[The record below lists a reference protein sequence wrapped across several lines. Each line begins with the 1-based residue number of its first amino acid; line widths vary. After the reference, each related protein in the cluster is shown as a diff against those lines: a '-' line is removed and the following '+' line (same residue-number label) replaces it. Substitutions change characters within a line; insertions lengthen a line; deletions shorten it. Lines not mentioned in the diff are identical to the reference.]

1 MDEDHA
7 GIAASPRPGSSVSSA
22 AAERRGHCRVLYL
35 PCSCVMSRCLL
46 YPARLFLPVFP
57 RQFQGRFGEP
67 EIQKKLKGAT
77 RTKLVFVELQREMA
91 TVGYDRNI
99 EQINNKLKKLK
110 KEFRDQKRELGRS
123 GAGRPRKSPHFDLLD
138 LVLCD
143 RLACQLTGDPELR
156 NSDCSRIWWMIPFKV
171 PQILSC
177 LPSKTLMVPTKG
189 FRHHGTAAHPHH
201 PPRRHRQPDEMNFGR
216 LTIPEVVVEYE
227 YDALHDD
234 ELTLRLGDI
243 IKNVRYIEEDGWM
256 EGDLNG
262 KRGLFPDNFVK
273 ELKKESKEVKETKNE
288 PKEETSQAPRREKS
302 AGNVANLVQR
312 MSTIGF
318 PTGGFQPQ
326 PPAASKK
333 PKKRQCKVL
342 FEYQPLNE
350 DELELK
356 VGDIIDITEEVEEGW
371 WSGNLNGKSGLFP
384 SNFVKE
390 LDATGEDG
398 EANDATADE
407 ADGSGMES
415 TATPTSPQSAS
426 GNGVIA
432 QPKKIRG
439 VGFGDIFREGSV
451 KLKVRLPSPETAE
464 RKEKPIPSLPS
475 AAKPAPHP
483 NMTDSQRAD
492 GDSKSKVKE
501 YCKVTFGFEATNE
514 DELSLKEGDIIHILS
529 KDTGEPGWW
538 RGEIGGKE
546 GVFPDNFVTMLPEA
560 EKEPFCL
567 SESLED
573 SHVERVSEIIAQA
586 GTRGETQEAT
596 STIKKH
602 RSDRRGDSLLI
613 MFRFSALKPEVP
625 SADKKPHPVRSEDRV
640 DRPTP
645 DHKPSKPAAPVVP
658 PKKPVPPPGK
668 GRPVGLPPKRPDK
681 PLAPSPNLKHNGE
694 VPSTRP
700 KSDFEP
706 SLPTKPK
713 TLSGDWGEKSS
724 DMDLMSFDEL
734 SSTSEKLSHPTAN
747 RPKMPGRRLPAQFGG
762 GHSPNKEV
770 NVEKSFKMDEEDAA
784 KPKLTETR
792 KPSTNTLSQLAA
804 QHKPTMANAEAKP
817 SPVAPPSSDS
827 VTQGSRARLEPEE
840 PSSQLDELRNQM
852 KELLLSVELIKAQQ
866 MREIAELRGELDE
879 ERLKRVALQRLPL
892 VISQIMKI
900 QTNRSLNVA
909 V

>member
-1 MDEDHA
+1 ME
-7 GIAASPRPGSSVSSA
+7 
-22 AAERRGHCRVLYL
+22 VL
-35 PCSCVMSRCLL
+35 
-46 YPARLFLPVFP
+46 
-57 RQFQGRFGEP
+57 
-67 EIQKKLKGAT
+67 
-77 RTKLVFVELQREMA
+77 
-91 TVGYDRNI
+91 
-99 EQINNKLKKLK
+99 
-110 KEFRDQKRELGRS
+110 
-123 GAGRPRKSPHFDLLD
+123 
-138 LVLCD
+138 
-143 RLACQLTGDPELR
+143 
-156 NSDCSRIWWMIPFKV
+156 
-171 PQILSC
+171 
-177 LPSKTLMVPTKG
+177 
-189 FRHHGTAAHPHH
+189 
-201 PPRRHRQPDEMNFGR
+201 
-216 LTIPEVVVEYE
+216 VEYE

-234 ELTLRLGDI
+234 ELTLRPGDI

-273 ELKKESKEVKETKNE
+273 ELKKESPKEVKETKNE
-288 PKEETSQAPRREKS
+288 PKEETSQPPRREKS

-326 PPAASKK
+326 PPAAAKK

-356 VGDIIDITEEVEEGW
+356 VGDIVDIIEEVEEGW
-371 WSGNLNGKSGLFP
+371 WSGSLNGKSGLFP

-390 LDATGEDG
+390 LDAVGEDG
-398 EANDATADE
+398 ESNDAAADE
-407 ADGSGMES
+407 TDGSGMES
-415 TATPTSPQSAS
+415 TVTPTSPQPAS

-451 KLKVRLPSPETAE
+451 KLKVRLPSPETEE
-464 RKEKPIPSLPS
+464 RKGRPIPSLPS
-475 AAKPAPHP
+475 AAKPAHP

-492 GDSKSKVKE
+492 GDSKSKAKE

-514 DELSLKEGDIIHILS
+514 DELSMKEGDIIHILS

-538 RGEIGGKE
+538 RGEIGGRE
-546 GVFPDNFVTMLPEA
+546 GVFPDNFVALLSEA
-560 EKEPFCL
+560 EKEAPT
-567 SESLED
+567 
-573 SHVERVSEIIAQA
+573 
-586 GTRGETQEAT
+586 TRGSVKSSPKQE
-596 STIKKH
+596 SEEKPKKPPPP
-602 RSDRRGDSLLI
+602 SKSI
-613 MFRFSALKPEVP
+613 ALKPEVP
-625 SADKKPHPVRSEDRV
+625 SADKKPHPIRPEDRA
-640 DRPTP
+640 DRPVP

-668 GRPVGLPPKRPDK
+668 GRPGSLPPKRPDK
-681 PLAPSPNLKHNGE
+681 PLAPSPSLKHNGE

-706 SLPTKPK
+706 LLPTKPK

-770 NVEKSFKMDEEDAA
+770 SVEKSFKIDEEDAA

-792 KPSTNTLSQLAA
+792 KPSTNTLSQSPSL
-804 QHKPTMANAEAKP
+804 QKPAETKP
-817 SPVAPPSSDS
+817 SPAGAPSSDGAL
-827 VTQGSRARLEPEE
+827 QGSRARLEPEE
-840 PSSQLDELRNQM
+840 PNSQLEELRSQM
-852 KELLLSVELIKAQQ
+852 KELLLSVELLKAQQ
-866 MREIAELRGELDE
+866 MKEMAELRGELDE
-879 ERLKRVALQRLPL
+879 EKLKRLALQMEIEKLKR
-892 VISQIMKI
+892 ITHS
-900 QTNRSLNVA
+900 T
-909 V
+909 